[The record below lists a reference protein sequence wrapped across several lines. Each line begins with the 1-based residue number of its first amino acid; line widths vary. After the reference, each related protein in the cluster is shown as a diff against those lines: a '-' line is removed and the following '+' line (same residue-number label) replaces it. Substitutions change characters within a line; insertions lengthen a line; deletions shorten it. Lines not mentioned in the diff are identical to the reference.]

1 MLVKLLLSMF
11 FIINF
16 LGGANL
22 SFFME
27 NFKFFVLTGKTGSG
41 KTQLLRSLDKN
52 QFQILDIE
60 QLARHNGSVFGTY
73 LKGKN
78 PLSKK
83 QFLELL
89 FLQFSLFNKD
99 VPVIMEWKGK
109 YLGTLKIPD
118 FLYSQMII
126 SPKIELE
133 RTRDSRV
140 KHLLEVYQD
149 LKPEKLYRALYSL
162 KSQIKPEDFRAAEKA
177 LKNRNKFV
185 FIEHLLKYYD
195 STKQYQ
201 IGNKNIALR
210 VNTQTQ
216 SLDEINVQ
224 LRRLLT

>member
-1 MLVKLLLSMF
+1 
-11 FIINF
+11 
-16 LGGANL
+16 
-22 SFFME
+22 ME

-52 QFQILDIE
+52 QFQILDLE

-73 LKGKN
+73 LKSKN
-78 PLSKK
+78 PLTKE

-89 FLQFSLFNKD
+89 FLQLSLFKKD

-118 FLYSQMII
+118 FLYSQMIM

-140 KHLLEVYQD
+140 KHLLEVYRD
-149 LKPEKLYRALYSL
+149 LKPEKLYKALYSL
-162 KSQIKPEDFRAAEKA
+162 KSQINPEDFRAAEKA

-185 FIEHLLKYYD
+185 FIEYLLKYYD

-201 IGNKNIALR
+201 IVNKNIVLR
-210 VNTQTQ
+210 VNTESQ
-216 SLDEINVQ
+216 SIDEINAQ
-224 LRRLLT
+224 LTCLLTKVQ